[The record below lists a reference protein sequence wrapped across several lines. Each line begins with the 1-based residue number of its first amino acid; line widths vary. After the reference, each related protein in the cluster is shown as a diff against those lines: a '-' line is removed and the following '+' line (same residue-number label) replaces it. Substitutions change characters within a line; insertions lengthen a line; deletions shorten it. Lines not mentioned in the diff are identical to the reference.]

1 MFDFTF
7 HASTSEMAGNSENQ
21 KDSNHTVRFF
31 HTEMWIANT
40 TCTFLMTF
48 LKETNIKNTE
58 DIFLTVNY
66 VPMRWST
73 HILIFR
79 WVYKSIIIT

>member
-31 HTEMWIANT
+31 HTVRN
-40 TCTFLMTF
+40 
-48 LKETNIKNTE
+48 
-58 DIFLTVNY
+58 VNSQY
-66 VPMRWST
+66 YMHFSDDFSQRNK
-73 HILIFR
+73 H
-79 WVYKSIIIT
+79 

>member
-31 HTEMWIANT
+31 HTVKCRYYAHAFFT
-40 TCTFLMTF
+40 VTF

-58 DIFLTVNY
+58 GIFLTVNY
-66 VPMRWST
+66 VAN
-73 HILIFR
+73 
-79 WVYKSIIIT
+79 